1 MFIPF
6 EKLPDYARVWVYQAD
21 KALNNAEQNHIQQVL
36 EEQVNQWAAHSVPL
50 VGSVQVLLNRFI
62 IVAVDEVQNQ
72 ASGCSIDASTRWLKE
87 LGATMNL
94 NFFDRSV
101 AYVDGDEI
109 KTVEMLKIK
118 SLVAEGIIQADTIIF
133 NNLVPNIGEF
143 KANWQVAAST
153 SWMKRYFQQV
163 AV

>member
-21 KALNNAEQNHIQQVL
+21 KELSNSEQNHIQQVL
-36 EEQVNQWAAHSVPL
+36 EEQVNQWAAHGVPL
-50 VGSVQVLLNRFI
+50 MGSVKVLHNRFV

-72 ASGCSIDASTRWLKE
+72 ASGCSIDTSTRWLKE
-87 LGATMNL
+87 LGAVTNI

-101 AYVDGDEI
+101 AFIDDDQI
-109 KTVEMLKIK
+109 KTVDMLKIK
-118 SLVAEGIIQADTIIF
+118 SFVAEGIIQADTIIF

-143 KANWQVAAST
+143 KSNWQVAAAV

-163 AV
+163 AA

>member
-36 EEQVNQWAAHSVPL
+36 EEQVNQWAAHGVPL

-87 LGATMNL
+87 LGAAMNL

-143 KANWQVAAST
+143 KTNWQVAASA

-163 AV
+163 AL

>member
-87 LGATMNL
+87 LGAAMNL

-143 KANWQVAAST
+143 KANWQVAASA

>member
-1 MFIPF
+1 
-6 EKLPDYARVWVYQAD
+6 
-21 KALNNAEQNHIQQVL
+21 
-36 EEQVNQWAAHSVPL
+36 
-50 VGSVQVLLNRFI
+50 
-62 IVAVDEVQNQ
+62 
-72 ASGCSIDASTRWLKE
+72 
-87 LGATMNL
+87 MNL

-143 KANWQVAAST
+143 KTSWQVAASA